1 MHWNSF
7 FDDLEG
13 HIEQDLFEDEQRRS
27 QVEERFRLST
37 ITLRDRIA
45 AVGGAELSRAERPVF
60 QVIQPGLGVVRMR
73 LMSLGRDWFSADWIG
88 QDRNSQIVMSIAQL
102 GTLVSHEPFPLPVIN
117 LNDPHLVSRISF
129 GFFLRDLARRRV
141 MVRVHG
147 VADSALAGTI
157 DQVSRDHI
165 ELVQHDSSGRK
176 PGQDGLRMLIRLSQI
191 QFFELT

>member
-45 AVGGAELSRAERPVF
+45 AVGGVELGRAERPIF
-60 QVIQPGLGVVRMR
+60 QVIQPGLGTIRMR
-73 LMSLGRDWFSADWIG
+73 LITLGRDWFSADWVG
-88 QDRNSQIVMSIAQL
+88 KERKTQIVMSIAQL
-102 GTLVSHEPFPLPVIN
+102 GTIISTSPFPIPVID

-141 MVRVHG
+141 PVRIYWAIDEPV
-147 VADSALAGTI
+147 VGTI

-165 ELVQHDSSGRK
+165 ELVRHDASGRK
-176 PGQDGLRMLIRLSQI
+176 PGEQELRMLIRLSHI
-191 QFFELT
+191 YCFELA